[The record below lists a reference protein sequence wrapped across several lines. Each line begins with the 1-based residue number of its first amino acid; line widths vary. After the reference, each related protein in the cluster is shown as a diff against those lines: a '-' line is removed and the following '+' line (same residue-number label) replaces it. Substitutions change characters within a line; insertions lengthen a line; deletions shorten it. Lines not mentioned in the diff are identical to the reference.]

1 MDMILSHLPPWA
13 TILTVLMVVSGGI
26 YITKTHGKGWT
37 VEFGGLAR
45 LIEALRKRR
54 R

>member
-1 MDMILSHLPPWA
+1 MGEILSHLPQWA
-13 TILTVLMVVSGGI
+13 IILTVLLAVSGGI
-26 YITKTHGKGWT
+26 YITKSHNKGWS

-45 LIEALRKRR
+45 VIEALRKRR